1 MSEALVLCP
10 GCSRHVREHERA
22 CPFCRVVRAPS
33 RAAALLAGAVFAGAL
48 SQGEGL
54 HAQPLGPRFD
64 MDHAPAQ
71 GYGAPPSYDRMFPGA
86 TPAPPPPPAAP
97 AAPVTTAQVRA
108 RVIVTGLSSSATA
121 PLLSAVYARRA
132 SLARC
137 LNLAEAP
144 EQRRATLIV
153 EFQLTPA
160 GRVGFLRL
168 DQRDERFARCVVATL
183 RTLRVRLAAPVT
195 DNVTGSIVVSAA
207 PPPPHLPPSPPP
219 RRR

>member
-1 MSEALVLCP
+1 MSEALVLCS

-48 SQGEGL
+48 SQNGEL
-54 HAQPLGPRFD
+54 HSQPLGPRLT

-71 GYGAPPSYDRMFPGA
+71 GYGAPPSYDRM
-86 TPAPPPPPAAP
+86 APLEPPAP
-97 AAPVTTAQVRA
+97 AAPVAPVTPAQLRA
-108 RVIVTGLSSSATA
+108 RVTVTGLSSSATA

-132 SLARC
+132 ALARC

-144 EQRRATLIV
+144 EQRSAALIV
-153 EFQLTPA
+153 EFALTPA

-168 DQRDERFARCVVATL
+168 DDRDERFARCVVATL
-183 RTLRVRLAAPVT
+183 RTLRVRLATPVT
-195 DNVTGSIVVSAA
+195 ENVTGNLVLSVAA
-207 PPPPHLPPSPPP
+207 PPPRSP